1 MKTLRAFIASA
12 SLRNRP
18 TSLGIPAPAHRRR
31 ALRWGPRNRRL
42 HWRKTA
48 APSKGG
54 LHESQPAYPGR
65 SICGGWAVAERTSPP
80 LNQRSLSCAR
90 RSVAGQGTSGGAA
103 CGGNAAASRRD
114 CKFGDGRDFDGV
126 IGRLRCSHPLLEGG
140 RPEGPGDSN
149 RRRRFFWGL
158 SPNELARRERTTLLA
173 GSTPYDIWELP
184 FQGLPS
190 AARPD
195 LRKSPLRVIR
205 GAQPLILILKAG
217 ISKGRPAP

>member
-1 MKTLRAFIASA
+1 M
-12 SLRNRP
+12 
-18 TSLGIPAPAHRRR
+18 G
-31 ALRWGPRNRRL
+31 
-42 HWRKTA
+42 
-48 APSKGG
+48 
-54 LHESQPAYPGR
+54 
-65 SICGGWAVAERTSPP
+65 ERTSPP

-158 SPNELARRERTTLLA
+158 SPKELARRERTTLLA

-195 LRKSPLRVIR
+195 LRKSPLRVIGR
-205 GAQPLILILKAG
+205 LRSEADAMKAPVG
-217 ISKGRPAP
+217 LSSPRSRPKGGMGCTTPNPYFKSRDI